1 MLKERNDFLKDLELC
16 GNPDLIYWYNEM
28 LKNNMPGA
36 VEDIKNEMVKRFLFT
51 DWSSIEEL
59 QIEMQVKE

>member
-16 GNPDLIYWYNEM
+16 GNPDLIHWYNEM

-59 QIEMQVKE
+59 QAEKG